1 MLHDLPDR
9 AAVRPARPELTMYDY
24 ALTSAMPETTP
35 VPTPRE
41 AALAMDGD
49 AFRRLGHALVDALAT
64 LLDDV
69 PTRQVTTGETP
80 AQLRDLIGHDRSM
93 PAEGSDPSELI
104 TRATTLLGGHSL
116 FNGHPRFFGY
126 ITAAPAPL
134 GMLGDLLAAAVNANV
149 GAWRLSPMASE
160 IEGQTVRWI
169 GQLLR
174 YHDDAAGLFVSG
186 GNMANIVGLLAAR
199 AAAGAAWDVRGRGVA
214 AREARGLRIYASRE
228 THTWLQKAADLCGI
242 GTDAI
247 HSVPTTAD
255 LRLDPAALR
264 AAIASDRDAGQ
275 LPMIVIGTAGSV
287 STGIVDPLFAM
298 GKVCREF
305 GVWFHVDGAYGAPAA
320 AVAGTPHDLQA
331 LHLADSLAVDPHK
344 WLYAPLEAGCV
355 LVRDADVLRQAFS
368 YHPPYY
374 HFDDDHGVNYVDL
387 GPQNSRGFRALKV
400 WLMLQHAG
408 TDGYRRM
415 IGDDIALARRLH
427 TRVAAHPRLEAGST
441 HLSITTFRYVPED
454 LRDTDAAGEAYLNRL
469 NEALLERLQRAG
481 DVFVSNAVV
490 GGRYLLRACIV
501 NFHTSCGDVDAVPA
515 IVDAAGRAVD
525 AEMRQ
530 GCLPGSA

>member
-1 MLHDLPDR
+1 
-9 AAVRPARPELTMYDY
+9 MYDY
-24 ALTSAMPETTP
+24 EVTLTHDMSETTP

-41 AALAMDGD
+41 AALAMDGA
-49 AFRRLGHALVDALAT
+49 AFRQVGHALVDALAT
-64 LLDDV
+64 LLDDMSGR
-69 PTRQVTTGETP
+69 PVTPGESP
-80 AQLRDLIGHDRSM
+80 AQVRDLIGRDRAM
-93 PAEGSDPSELI
+93 PDAGEAPSELLA
-104 TRATTLLGGHSL
+104 RATTLLADHSL

-134 GMLGDLLAAAVNANV
+134 GMLGDLLASAVNANV
-149 GAWRLSPMASE
+149 GAWRLAPMASE
-160 IEGQTVRWI
+160 IEAQTVRWI

-174 YHDDAAGLFVSG
+174 YDENAAGLFVSG

-199 AAAGAAWDVRGRGVA
+199 AAAGAPWGVRGRGVA
-214 AREARGLRIYASRE
+214 ASEARRLRVYASPE
-228 THTWLQKAADLCGI
+228 THTWLQKATDLCGL

-247 HSVPTTAD
+247 HWVPTTPD

-264 AAIASDRDAGQ
+264 TAIATDRDAGE
-275 LPMIVIGTAGSV
+275 LPMLAVGTAGSV
-287 STGIVDPLFAM
+287 STGIVDPLFAIAD
-298 GKVCREF
+298 VCREF

-320 AVAGTPHDLQA
+320 AVDGTPHDLQA

-355 LVRDADVLRQAFS
+355 FVRDADVLRQAFS

-374 HFDDDHGVNYVDL
+374 HFDQDHGINYVDL

-400 WLMLQHAG
+400 WLMLQQAG
-408 TDGYRRM
+408 AEGYRRM

-427 TRVAAHPRLEAGST
+427 SLVAAHPRLEVGST
-441 HLSITTFRYVPED
+441 HLSITTFRFVPED
-454 LRDTDAAGEAYLNRL
+454 LRGAADDDKTTYLNQL
-469 NEALLERLQRAG
+469 NEALLEQLQRTG

-501 NFHTSCGDVDAVPA
+501 NFHTDRGDIDAVPA
-515 IVDAAGRAVD
+515 IVDAAGLAID
-525 AEMRQ
+525 ARMRHR
-530 GCLPGSA
+530 GADGGSAGHGA

>member
-1 MLHDLPDR
+1 MPD
-9 AAVRPARPELTMYDY
+9 P
-24 ALTSAMPETTP
+24 TP

-41 AALAMDGD
+41 AALAMDGV
-49 AFRRLGHALVDALAT
+49 AFRRVGHALVDALAT

-69 PTRQVTTGETP
+69 PGRPVTPGESPTQV
-80 AQLRDLIGHDRSM
+80 RDLIGRDRALPEAGAA
-93 PAEGSDPSELI
+93 PADLI
-104 TRATTLLGGHSL
+104 ARATVLLADHSL

-134 GMLGDLLAAAVNANV
+134 GMLGDLLASAVNANV

-160 IEGQTVRWI
+160 IEAQTVRWI

-174 YHDDAAGLFVSG
+174 YRDDAAGLFVSG

-199 AAAGAAWDVRGRGVA
+199 AAAGAAWGVRGRGVSA
-214 AREARGLRIYASRE
+214 SEARRLRIYASPE
-228 THTWLQKAADLCGI
+228 THTWLQKAADVCGV

-247 HSVPTTAD
+247 HWVPTTDD
-255 LRLDPAALR
+255 LRLDPDALR
-264 AAIASDRDAGQ
+264 TAIAADRAAGES
-275 LPMIVIGTAGSV
+275 PMLVVGTAGSV
-287 STGIVDPLFAM
+287 STGIVDPLFAIAE
-298 GKVCREF
+298 VCREA

-320 AVAGTPHDLQA
+320 AVDGTPHDLQA

-374 HFDDDHGVNYVDL
+374 HFDEDRGVNYVDL
-387 GPQNSRGFRALKV
+387 GLQNSRGFRALKV
-400 WLMLQHAG
+400 WLMLQQAG
-408 TDGYRRM
+408 AEGYRRM
-415 IGDDIALARRLH
+415 IGDDIALARRLQ
-427 TRVAAHPRLEAGST
+427 TAVAAHPRLEAGST

-454 LRDTDAAGEAYLNRL
+454 LRGAADASSEAYLNAL

-481 DVFVSNAVV
+481 EVFVSNAVV
-490 GGRYLLRACIV
+490 GGRYLLRACVV
-501 NFHTSCGDVDAVPA
+501 NFHTTPDDIDAVPA
-515 IVDAAGRAVD
+515 IVDAAGGAVD
-525 AEMRQ
+525 GEMRRRPD
-530 GCLPGSA
+530 GAAPSERRP